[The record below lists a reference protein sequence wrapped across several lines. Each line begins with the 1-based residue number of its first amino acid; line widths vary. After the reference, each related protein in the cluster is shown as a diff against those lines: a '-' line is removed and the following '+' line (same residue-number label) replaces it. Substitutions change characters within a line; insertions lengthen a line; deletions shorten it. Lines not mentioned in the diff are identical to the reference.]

1 MSDSEADIT
10 VCQLMR
16 THGVKGYI
24 KAMPLTHDITRHKSL
39 KDVRLKKTNGEELD
53 LRIEDSK
60 QANDIWLLKFEGYDT
75 SESLVH
81 FVNGDVMI
89 PESERLPAPEGEY
102 YIDDLE
108 GFRVHT
114 EDGRD
119 IGEVL
124 DVQELPTVN
133 AFNIKFDEAFRSEY
147 SSKSILAPW
156 IDDCVLEI
164 DEESG
169 FIVCDS
175 AYLKALCPE
184 DHSSEARPDSTTR
197 REQDA
202 RDKGDA

>member
-1 MSDSEADIT
+1 MSDSEEYIT

-24 KAMPLTHDITRHKSL
+24 KAMPLTHDLTRHKSL

-75 SESLVH
+75 PESLTH

-89 PESERLPAPEGEY
+89 PESERLPLPEGEY

-124 DVQELPTVN
+124 SVEELPTVN
-133 AFNIKFDEAFRSEY
+133 AFNIRFDEAFQSEF
-147 SSKSILAPW
+147 SKKPVFAPW
-156 IDDCVLEI
+156 IDDCVLDI
-164 DEESG
+164 DDEGE
-169 FIVCDS
+169 FIMCDA

-184 DHSSEARPDSTTR
+184 DHSSEARPESDG
-197 REQDA
+197 EA
-202 RDKGDA
+202 

>member
-1 MSDSEADIT
+1 MPESEEYIT

-16 THGVKGYI
+16 AHGVKGYI

-39 KDVRLKKTNGEELD
+39 KDVVLKKTNGEKVELT
-53 LRIEDSK
+53 LEDSR
-60 QANDIWLLKFEGYDT
+60 QANDIWLLKFKGYDT
-75 SESLVH
+75 PESVAH

-114 EDGRD
+114 EGGAD

-124 DVQELPTVN
+124 EVQELPTVN
-133 AFNIKFDEAFRSEY
+133 AFHIKFDVAFQSEY

-156 IDDCVLEI
+156 IDDCVLDI
-164 DEESG
+164 DEDGG

-184 DHSSEARPDSTTR
+184 DHSSEAQS
-197 REQDA
+197 
-202 RDKGDA
+202 DKGDA

>member
-1 MSDSEADIT
+1 MSDSQEYIT

-24 KAMPLTHDITRHKSL
+24 KAMPLTHDLTRHKSL

-75 SESLVH
+75 PESLAH

-102 YIDDLE
+102 YVDDLE

-119 IGEVL
+119 IGEV
-124 DVQELPTVN
+124 VSVEELPTVN
-133 AFNIKFDEAFRSEY
+133 AFDIKFDESHQAEF
-147 SSKSILAPW
+147 SSKRILAPW
-156 IDDCVLEI
+156 IKDCVVEI
-164 DEESG
+164 DEDGG
-169 FIVCDS
+169 FIVCNAD
-175 AYLKALCPE
+175 YLRALCPE
-184 DHSSEARPDSTTR
+184 DHSSEARPGN
-197 REQDA
+197 
-202 RDKGDA
+202 GDGEA

>member
-1 MSDSEADIT
+1 MSDSEEYIT

-39 KDVRLKKTNGEELD
+39 KDVVLKKTNGETLELT
-53 LRIEDSK
+53 LEDSR
-60 QANDIWLLKFEGYDT
+60 QANDIWLLKFKGYDT
-75 SESLVH
+75 PESVAH

-114 EDGRD
+114 ESGAD

-124 DVQELPTVN
+124 EVQELPTVN
-133 AFNIKFDEAFRSEY
+133 AFHIKFDVEFQSEY

-156 IDDCVLEI
+156 IDDCVLDI
-164 DEESG
+164 DEDGE
-169 FIVCDS
+169 FIVCDA

-184 DHSSEARPDSTTR
+184 DHSSEARPESDG
-197 REQDA
+197 EA
-202 RDKGDA
+202 

>member
-1 MSDSEADIT
+1 MSDSEEYIT

-39 KDVRLKKTNGEELD
+39 KDVVLKKTNGETLELT
-53 LRIEDSK
+53 LEDSR
-60 QANDIWLLKFEGYDT
+60 QANDIWLLKFKGYDT
-75 SESLVH
+75 PESVAH

-102 YIDDLE
+102 YIDDLK

-114 EDGRD
+114 ESGAD

-124 DVQELPTVN
+124 EVQELPTVN
-133 AFNIKFDEAFRSEY
+133 AFHIKFDDVFQSEY

-156 IDDCVLEI
+156 IDDCVLDI
-164 DEESG
+164 DEDGG

-184 DHSSEARPDSTTR
+184 DHSSEALP
-197 REQDA
+197 
-202 RDKGDA
+202 DKGDA

>member
-1 MSDSEADIT
+1 MSESEEYIT

-39 KDVRLKKTNGEELD
+39 GDVVLKKTNGETLELT
-53 LRIEDSK
+53 LEDSR
-60 QANDIWLLKFEGYDT
+60 QANDIWLLKFKGYDT
-75 SESLVH
+75 PESVAH

-102 YIDDLE
+102 YIDDLK

-114 EDGRD
+114 EDGTD

-124 DVQELPTVN
+124 EVQELPTVN
-133 AFNIKFDEAFRSEY
+133 AFDIRFDVAFLSEY

-156 IDDCVLEI
+156 IDDCVLDI
-164 DEESG
+164 DEDGG

-184 DHSSEARPDSTTR
+184 DHSSEALP
-197 REQDA
+197 
-202 RDKGDA
+202 DKGDA

>member
-1 MSDSEADIT
+1 MSDSQEYIT

-24 KAMPLTHDITRHKSL
+24 KAMPLTHDLTRHKSL

-75 SESLVH
+75 PESLAH

-124 DVQELPTVN
+124 EVQELPTVN
-133 AFNIKFDEAFRSEY
+133 AFNIKFDDAFKSEF

-164 DEESG
+164 DEDGG
-169 FIVCDS
+169 FIVCDA

-184 DHSSEARPDSTTR
+184 DHSSEARPDNSGD
-197 REQDA
+197 QDA
-202 RDKGDA
+202 RGNGEA

>member
-1 MSDSEADIT
+1 M
-10 VCQLMR
+10 
-16 THGVKGYI
+16 
-24 KAMPLTHDITRHKSL
+24 
-39 KDVRLKKTNGEELD
+39 RLKKTNGEELD
-53 LRIEDSK
+53 LKIEDSK

-75 SESLVH
+75 PESLTH

-124 DVQELPTVN
+124 SVEELPTVN
-133 AFNIKFDEAFRSEY
+133 AFNIRFDDAFQSEF

-156 IDDCVLEI
+156 IDDCVLDI
-164 DEESG
+164 DVHRVRRGLPEG
-169 FIVCDS
+169 ALPRGPFHGS
-175 AYLKALCPE
+175 APGQGGLARW
-184 DHSSEARPDSTTR
+184 SSTASPFSPRCSPP
-197 REQDA
+197 
-202 RDKGDA
+202 

>member
-1 MSDSEADIT
+1 
-10 VCQLMR
+10 MR

-75 SESLVH
+75 PESLAH

-124 DVQELPTVN
+124 EVQELPTVN
-133 AFNIKFDEAFRSEY
+133 AFNIKFNDAFKSEF

-156 IDDCVLEI
+156 IDDCVLDIVE
-164 DEESG
+164 DGE
-169 FIVCDS
+169 FIVCDA

-184 DHSSEARPDSTTR
+184 DHSSEARPDNSGD
-197 REQDA
+197 QDA
-202 RDKGDA
+202 RGNGEA